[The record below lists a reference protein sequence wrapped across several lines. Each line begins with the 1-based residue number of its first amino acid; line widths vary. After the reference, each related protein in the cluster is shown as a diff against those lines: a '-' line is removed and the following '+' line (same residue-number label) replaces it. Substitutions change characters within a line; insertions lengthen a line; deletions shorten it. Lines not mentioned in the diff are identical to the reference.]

1 MQDLNDD
8 QKPDCPKVCDRA
20 EFVEKDRKIIGNDAS
35 FTTRSAWLK
44 ELIRV
49 KTKFGKFELKI
60 LLIERPVRVLFHM
73 N

>member
-1 MQDLNDD
+1 MKNLNDD
-8 QKPDCPKVCDRA
+8 QKPDCPKVIGRA
-20 EFVEKDRKIIGNDAS
+20 EFVEKDRKIIGNDAN

-60 LLIERPVRVLFHM
+60 LLIKRSVRVLLHM